1 MFENGV
7 LPCLADYSVEAE
19 SVGSAEY
26 VVLKLVALG
35 ILSWPCTVV
44 VLFRWLLPGQ
54 PDCKKMGRPAQTA
67 GFACLRNPA
76 AWVAR
81 SG

>member
-1 MFENGV
+1 MPTARFENGV
-7 LPCLADYSVEAE
+7 LSCLADYSVEAE

-44 VLFRWLLPGQ
+44 VLFSL
-54 PDCKKMGRPAQTA
+54 A
-67 GFACLRNPA
+67 A
-76 AWVAR
+76 AWSA
-81 SG
+81 GL

>member
-44 VLFRWLLPGQ
+44 VLFSL
-54 PDCKKMGRPAQTA
+54 A
-67 GFACLRNPA
+67 A
-76 AWVAR
+76 AWSA
-81 SG
+81 GL